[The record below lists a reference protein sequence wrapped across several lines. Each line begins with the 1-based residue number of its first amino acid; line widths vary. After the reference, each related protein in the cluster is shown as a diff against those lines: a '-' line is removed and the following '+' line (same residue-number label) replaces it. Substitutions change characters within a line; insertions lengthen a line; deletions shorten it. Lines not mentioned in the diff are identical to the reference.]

1 MFGKGLRGSRAGG
14 YVTGAE
20 SAPITWCKSSLS
32 GGNSVD
38 CVEVAFAQE
47 DVLVRHSRNPDGP
60 VLSFTR
66 SEWRAFLAGTRNGE
80 FDLPDTPTPQ
90 QPE

>member
-1 MFGKGLRGSRAGG
+1 M
-14 YVTGAE
+14 TGPE
-20 SAPITWCKSSLS
+20 SAPITWRKSSLS
-32 GGNSVD
+32 GGGSTD

-66 SEWRAFLAGTRNGE
+66 SEWVAFLAGTRNGE
-80 FDLPDTPTPQ
+80 FDLPDAATPQ
-90 QPE
+90 QPQ